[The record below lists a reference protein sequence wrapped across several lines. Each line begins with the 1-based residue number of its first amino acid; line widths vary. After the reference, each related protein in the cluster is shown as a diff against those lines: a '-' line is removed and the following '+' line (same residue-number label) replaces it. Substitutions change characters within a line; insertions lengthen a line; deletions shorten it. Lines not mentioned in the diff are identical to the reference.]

1 MRLKRLKQK
10 WLEYFS
16 GTRKLGNILKG
27 QRCKTRAKILLK
39 ARRKAEECMG
49 ILTAVFRGMD
59 SVARNPEF
67 ADAQLAKI
75 LVSDQAER
83 FLETYNRTR
92 WRVVSYI
99 KQKEEKEK
107 RISRKL
113 RREIMPLRDL
123 TKKGKENIGNRI

>member
-1 MRLKRLKQK
+1 
-10 WLEYFS
+10 
-16 GTRKLGNILKG
+16 
-27 QRCKTRAKILLK
+27 
-39 ARRKAEECMG
+39 MG